1 MERHLQKVFHLR
13 LSGRLPEEM
22 DKEGN
27 RELSFVPSV
36 HRIQVHVALWSRI
49 KGRAVFEI
57 EMGDALL

>member
-1 MERHLQKVFHLR
+1 MERYLQKVFHLR

-36 HRIQVHVALWSRI
+36 HRIQVQCCPV
-49 KGRAVFEI
+49 E
-57 EMGDALL
+57 